1 MQWRGGQKVAPWSD
15 NSACAAVVYS
25 KSVYTDSVDSGDVAL
40 VFHSAG
46 GEQRSP
52 SGFTG
57 FGPIG
62 QNKQAVVGRTP
73 VGIQRIAQPNREAQ
87 VKANGQTQAPSAPSN
102 HHGVFTAAKVLV
114 LAGYR
119 KKVALVCGAR
129 ASVGLHP
136 KKAVGHFARLVRSK
150 DRCPHSAV
158 KFRGKSRQKLHG
170 LSALGCN
177 FSGVLRGKSRGECL
191 RQNQDVHLAALGQ
204 KGAN

>member
-1 MQWRGGQKVAPWSD
+1 
-15 NSACAAVVYS
+15 VVYS

-46 GEQRSP
+46 GKQRSP

-57 FGPIG
+57 FRPIG

-73 VGIQRIAQPNREAQ
+73 IGIQGVAKPNRESQ
-87 VKANGQTQAPSAPSN
+87 VKANRKAQAPSAPGN

-114 LAGYR
+114 LARYR
-119 KKVALVCGAR
+119 KKVALVCGAG

-150 DRCPHSAV
+150 DRGPHGAV

-177 FSGVLRGKSRGECL
+177 LSGVLRGKSRGKCL
-191 RQNQDVHLAALGQ
+191 GQKQDVYLAALGQ